1 MSFFEASSFVIFLFA
16 TMERGPE
23 RLNRWSQRVP
33 SNQEPL
39 SSLMLKDTPEMFS
52 VVNGGQRGKKKK
64 SLKKL
69 RQSWLHQGWSTQNF
83 EKTKLSRLLRGT
95 ETLFFNQQRWQNYRR
110 EREEVKKKGVSRC
123 CPGDESSW
131 NQTRVKCL
139 PWEGSG
145 VNQQVNTCEL
155 FIVFN
160 SIVYAILVGYLMLW
174 LWFQECVMFHHPLTG
189 SSGLL

>member
-1 MSFFEASSFVIFLFA
+1 MVSTCSIESRASFQSDAEGHSWKVFCRKRRPAREEKKISEKAAAI
-16 TMERGPE
+16 TTPPG
-23 RLNRWSQRVP
+23 
-33 SNQEPL
+33 
-39 SSLMLKDTPEMFS
+39 LKHSKFS
-52 VVNGGQRGKKKK
+52 
-64 SLKKL
+64 
-69 RQSWLHQGWSTQNF
+69 
-83 EKTKLSRLLRGT
+83 KTKLSRLLRGT

-160 SIVYAILVGYLMLW
+160 SIVYAIVVGYLMLW